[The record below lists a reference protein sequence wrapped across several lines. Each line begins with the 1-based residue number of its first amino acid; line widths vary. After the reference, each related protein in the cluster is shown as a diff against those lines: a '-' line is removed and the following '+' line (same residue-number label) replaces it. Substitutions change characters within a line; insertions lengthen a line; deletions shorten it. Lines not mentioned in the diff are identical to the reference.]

1 MKKLQNPSLLIGLA
15 LITLM
20 ALTRGSHVG
29 TAFSFPDASLAV
41 ILLGGILLGNLRWFA
56 AMMLSAV
63 AIDAFAVGIAGVS
76 SYCLTPAYWALLP
89 TYAVMW
95 LGGVWLDKSG
105 QRFNLLPYALTG
117 LVTTSIAFVLSTHS
131 FYLFSG
137 RVQEAGLLEVLR
149 HGWEYFPAYLGFTM
163 MYLAAAWLVRRVVP
177 SARNQQNTQA
187 V

>member
-1 MKKLQNPSLLIGLA
+1 MQVTQRQIWTGVTLIA
-15 LITLM
+15 LI
-20 ALTRGSHVG
+20 AFTRGSHVG
-29 TAFSFPDASLAV
+29 SSALLPDATLAAM
-41 ILLGGILLGNLRWFA
+41 LLGGMLLQRGVWFA
-56 AMMLSAV
+56 VLMAFAV